1 MKRKVSDAERS
12 VLQAVIDLGEATSGE
27 IFQRCAEPRNW
38 APGTVVTFIRRL
50 EAKGYVEHFLR
61 DGSKA
66 FVYRPTPRARSLARR
81 LVSELLEGVFG
92 GDPLPLVSCLL
103 EEKSLEPE
111 QLEELRKLLDDH
123 GRNGGQER

>member
-1 MKRKVSDAERS
+1 MSRKVSDAERE
-12 VLQAVIDLGEATSGE
+12 VLQALIDLGEGTSGE
-27 IFQRCAEPRNW
+27 IFQRCAESRNW

-61 DGSKA
+61 NGSKA

-81 LVSELLEGVFG
+81 LLKDLLEGVFG

-103 EEKSLEPE
+103 EEKRLEPE
-111 QLEELRKLLDDH
+111 QVEELRRLLDDH
-123 GRNGGQER
+123 GHGGGQGR